1 MLLYIKKILIYINY
15 RRTTSMIAFLPLLL
29 SVFLYHSVHI
39 LLFILY
45 IFHISEKYETHFKLI
60 LNYDRIYTQTPPCHC
75 QALFANVVDT
85 STKKEQSEK
94 IALFVFLN
102 FSKWTIFTLHFYRKQ
117 FGIRLYYR
125 QKSLSV
131 TTTLL

>member
-1 MLLYIKKILIYINY
+1 
-15 RRTTSMIAFLPLLL
+15 MIAFLPLLL

-45 IFHISEKYETHFKLI
+45 IFHISEKYETHLKLI
-60 LNYDRIYTQTPPCHC
+60 PNYDRIYTQTPPCHC

>member
-1 MLLYIKKILIYINY
+1 MLLYIKKNFNLYQLQTNNFNDCVSSIF
-15 RRTTSMIAFLPLLL
+15 TTC
-29 SVFLYHSVHI
+29 FLYQSIHI

-45 IFHISEKYETHFKLI
+45 ISHILEKYETHFKLI

-94 IALFVFLN
+94 IALFVLPN
-102 FSKWTIFTLHFYRKQ
+102 INDHINISKFRTFPSCTR
-117 FGIRLYYR
+117 
-125 QKSLSV
+125 
-131 TTTLL
+131 